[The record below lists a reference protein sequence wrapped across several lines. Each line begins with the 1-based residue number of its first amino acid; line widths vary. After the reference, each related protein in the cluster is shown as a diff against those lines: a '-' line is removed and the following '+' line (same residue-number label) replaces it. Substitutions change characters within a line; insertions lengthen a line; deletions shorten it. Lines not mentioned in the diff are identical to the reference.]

1 MILEITNQWTALG
14 TTLAATVN
22 AQNLGRA
29 GDLIEIITGD
39 TQPLETQRGYA
50 LAQLN
55 KTYRISGYDGLIWAR
70 YIRYDLNG
78 TNKPADARVCLL
90 NVQEGAVIT
99 EVSDIPLQVLTGDEI
114 NSASRVK
121 VSSSTRQE
129 YQIATG
135 EFFNGISERQAIPT
149 GDTYNAVLKAGPDKL
164 LVIEDAIVE
173 TDFNITDS
181 SNYSVK
187 IGAYVDISN
196 GNAWSYTPA
205 APIPAGRPLNAAK
218 VNDFPAST
226 IDLGVPVT
234 GFSGAQDYSL
244 FFADYYLETQGQRE
258 SISTTGA
265 SFFDKGR
272 QIILAPNQEILIRTE
287 TGGSSTGTLDLRII
301 FFLSEIDAADAPS
314 LMGIAV

>member
-1 MILEITNQWTALG
+1 MSILGIPAPILATSRDPDTARL
-14 TTLAATVN
+14 
-22 AQNLGRA
+22 R
-29 GDLIEIITGD
+29 
-39 TQPLETQRGYA
+39 
-50 LAQLN
+50 
-55 KTYRISGYDGLIWAR
+55 
-70 YIRYDLNG
+70 
-78 TNKPADARVCLL
+78 
-90 NVQEGAVIT
+90 
-99 EVSDIPLQVLTGDEI
+99 
-114 NSASRVK
+114 

-135 EFFNGISERQAIPT
+135 EFFNGISERQAIPV
-149 GDTYNAVLKAGPDKL
+149 GNTYNAVLKAGPNKL

-196 GNAWSYTPA
+196 GNAWSYTPT

-218 VNDFPAST
+218 VNDFPTST

-234 GFSGAQDYSL
+234 GFAGAQDYSL

-287 TGGSSTGTLDLRII
+287 TDGTSTGTLDLRII
-301 FFLSEIDAADAPS
+301 FFLSEIDADDAPS
-314 LMGIAV
+314 LMGMQV

>member
-1 MILEITNQWTALG
+1 MTSKIPAPPWSTDRDPEITRL
-14 TTLAATVN
+14 
-22 AQNLGRA
+22 
-29 GDLIEIITGD
+29 
-39 TQPLETQRGYA
+39 
-50 LAQLN
+50 
-55 KTYRISGYDGLIWAR
+55 
-70 YIRYDLNG
+70 
-78 TNKPADARVCLL
+78 
-90 NVQEGAVIT
+90 
-99 EVSDIPLQVLTGDEI
+99 
-114 NSASRVK
+114 K

-135 EFFNGISERQAIPT
+135 DFFNGISERLAIPT

-173 TDFNITDS
+173 TDFNIIDS

-196 GNAWSYTPA
+196 GNDWSYTPTA
-205 APIPAGRPLNAAK
+205 AIPAGRPLNAAK

-226 IDLGVPVT
+226 IDLGATVT

-258 SISTTGA
+258 SISTTGT

-287 TGGSSTGTLDLRII
+287 TGGSSNGTLDLRII

-314 LMGIAV
+314 LMSVKL